1 VTRPRALWISWERHR
16 RSRELARALDVPLV
30 EIVSG
35 GPRLWRS
42 LSCAARTVGVLLRV
56 RPTLLFVQNPSV
68 QLAYLTGL
76 MKPLL
81 GYTLVVDRHSN
92 FDFDDTER
100 GLFNHLSN
108 DSIRRADLTIVTN
121 DTIADLVE
129 RKGGRALVL
138 QDLLPTLRPG
148 PRALPEAKARIVYIC
163 SFLPDEPVLALL
175 GAASRLGE
183 EYRVYVTGKVSKAY
197 RDRVRSAPPNV
208 TFTGF
213 LAEEDYAS
221 LLGAADLVVVLT
233 TRVNTLL
240 CGAYEGV
247 SLGKPLVLSDQVVLR
262 EYFTRGVVL
271 TENTPEGIEAAI
283 RNAVRERDRLSAEMR
298 DLIPALRS
306 DWGTRFERLR
316 KRLGLTDAA

>member
-1 VTRPRALWISWERHR
+1 VSRPRALWISWERHR
-16 RSRELARALDVPLV
+16 RSRELARALDVPLAEV
-30 EIVSG
+30 VSD

-42 LSCAARTVGVLLRV
+42 LSCAARTVGVLLRH
-56 RPTLLFVQNPSV
+56 RPKVLFVQNPSV

-76 MKPLL
+76 LKPLL
-81 GYTLVVDRHSN
+81 DYTLVVDRHSN
-92 FDFDDTER
+92 FDFENTER
-100 GLFNHLSN
+100 GFFNYLSN

-129 RKGGRALVL
+129 GKGGRALVL

-148 PRALPEAKARIVYIC
+148 PRALPEATASIVYIC
-163 SFLPDEPVLALL
+163 SFLPDEPVEALL
-175 GAASRLGE
+175 GAARRLGDG
-183 EYRVYVTGKVSKAY
+183 YRIYVTGKVSKQN

-247 SLGKPLVLSDQVVLR
+247 SLGKPLILSNQVVLR
-262 EYFTRGVVL
+262 EYFTQGVVL
-271 TENTPEGIEAAI
+271 TENTPESIEAAI
-283 RNAVRERDRLSAEMR
+283 RTAALERDRLAAEMAN
-298 DLIPALRS
+298 LIPALRA
-306 DWGTRFERLR
+306 DWATRFDRLQ
-316 KRLGLTDAA
+316 KRLGWIDGA

>member
-1 VTRPRALWISWERHR
+1 MSRPRALWISWERHR

-30 EIVSG
+30 EIVSD

-42 LSCAARTVGVLLRV
+42 LSCAARTVLTLVRARPRV
-56 RPTLLFVQNPSV
+56 LFVQNPSV
-68 QLAYLTGL
+68 QLAYLTGRL
-76 MKPLL
+76 KPLL

-92 FDFDDTER
+92 FDFENTER
-100 GLFNHLSN
+100 GFFNYLSN

-121 DTIADLVE
+121 DTIAGLVE

-148 PRALPEAKARIVYIC
+148 PRALPEATARIVYIC
-163 SFLPDEPVLALL
+163 SFLPDEPVMALL
-175 GAASRLGE
+175 GAAERLGE
-183 EYRVYVTGKVSKAY
+183 EYRFYVTGKVSKPY
-197 RDRVRSAPPNV
+197 RDRVRSAPSNV

-247 SLGKPLVLSDQVVLR
+247 SLRKPLVLSDQVVLR
-262 EYFTRGVVL
+262 EYFTRGVVH
-271 TENTPEGIEAAI
+271 TENTPEAIEAAI
-283 RNAVRERDRLSAEMR
+283 RSAVRERARLSAEMGA
-298 DLIPALRS
+298 LVPALRA
-306 DWGTRFERLR
+306 DWDTRFERLR
-316 KRLGLTDAA
+316 KRLGLIDAA